1 MEKMTDS
8 MPRKFL
14 DSLLF
19 CVSSTSQDEAGTF
32 NMQERFPKV
41 WVASLHTESQLFLV
55 SLKK

>member
-19 CVSSTSQDEAGTF
+19 RVSSTSQDETGTL
-32 NMQERFPKV
+32 NLQERFPKV